1 MLTYADGLCS
11 TILRGTAVFHRGRC
25 YCCSGDLNEGQ
36 EGRIFKMKRSATFI
50 GIMMLIFCVSLLF
63 MTGCAKKSVSKDE
76 GLAAGEKKAAPAEV
90 KPTPAI
96 KPSPEESRELAL
108 RRDADAAAEAERE
121 KAQKAGFEDVRFAYD
136 KAVIEPAAREI
147 LKKHAAWLL
156 KNKNYALVIEGHC
169 DERGT
174 VEYNLALGQRRAD
187 AAMKYIADLGVNR
200 ADIAT
205 ISYGKERPLDPGQ
218 NEGAWAKNRRANFAV
233 KLKK

>member
-1 MLTYADGLCS
+1 MNFRELKKVRKGGA
-11 TILRGTAVFHRGRC
+11 F
-25 YCCSGDLNEGQ
+25 E
-36 EGRIFKMKRSATFI
+36 MKRSATFI
-50 GIMMLIFCVSLLF
+50 GIIMLIFCVSLLS
-63 MTGCAKKSVSKDE
+63 MTGCAKKAVSKDE
-76 GLAAGEKKAAPAEV
+76 GLVTGEKKAASAE
-90 KPTPAI
+90 I
-96 KPSPEESRELAL
+96 KPEPALTPSPQESRELAL
-108 RRDADAAAEAERE
+108 RRDADAAAEAEKE
-121 KAQKAGFEDVRFAYD
+121 KAQKVGFVDIRFAYD

-147 LKKHAAWLL
+147 LKNHAAWLL

-187 AAMKYIADLGVNR
+187 AAMKYIVDLGVNR

-218 NEGAWAKNRRANFAV
+218 NEEAWAKNRRANFTV

>member
-1 MLTYADGLCS
+1 MNFRELKKVRKGGA
-11 TILRGTAVFHRGRC
+11 F
-25 YCCSGDLNEGQ
+25 E
-36 EGRIFKMKRSATFI
+36 MKRSATFI
-50 GIMMLIFCVSLLF
+50 GIMMLILCVSVLS
-63 MTGCAKKSVSKDE
+63 MTSCAKKAVSKDE
-76 GLAAGEKKAAPAEV
+76 GLVTGEKKAATEV
-90 KPTPAI
+90 KPEPAVTP
-96 KPSPEESRELAL
+96 SSQESRELAL
-108 RRDADAAAEAERE
+108 RRDADAAAEAEKE
-121 KAQKAGFEDVRFAYD
+121 KARKIGFEDIRFAYD

-147 LKKHAAWLL
+147 LKKLAAWQF

-187 AAMKYIADLGVNR
+187 AAMKYLVDLGVNR

-218 NEGAWAKNRRANFAV
+218 NEEAWAKNRRANFAV